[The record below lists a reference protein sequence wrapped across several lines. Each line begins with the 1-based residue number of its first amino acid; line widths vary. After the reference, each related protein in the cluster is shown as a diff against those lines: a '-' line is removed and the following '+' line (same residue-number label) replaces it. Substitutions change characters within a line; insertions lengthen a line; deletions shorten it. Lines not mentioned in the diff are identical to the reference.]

1 VGPEPDGV
9 PAPAQQTA
17 LTDQAA
23 PVEQAAPTNQAATQ
37 QVAPVD
43 QAAQDQPVLV
53 AAGPAQLQAKPV
65 IKDQPAAINQPAA
78 QGLRQ
83 PQATAGRRPAR
94 EQAVPAPRKRP
105 SGQSGIK
112 KVAAAGLKALA
123 AFLQAVSNALR
134 QVGRAVLLFLQRV
147 LPDEN
152 MLNIS
157 PKTLLFIAIAV
168 PILVS
173 VVGGMVYLE
182 RGQASQYQ
190 QYYDQAAQ
198 ASAQAAAKTDP
209 VEQRLAWQTT
219 LEMLNKAEFYR
230 LTAESQALREVAS
243 ASLDT
248 LDGIERLDYQSAL
261 IGNLDKSVNI
271 TKLVTVGGDLY
282 MLNGTQGNVIRAVLT
297 GGGYQIDP
305 QFACGPVAGGA
316 AVVGPL
322 MDIAAQPRG
331 DENGATLIGID
342 ASGTSILCIPGEP
355 PLLQPIT
362 PPGVNFS
369 EIRAMDVNLGDLY
382 LLDPGLNA
390 VWIYRGLET
399 ANPPR
404 LFFGEEVPAV
414 QDVVD
419 MMVNNDDLYMLHA
432 DGHLAFCTYEL
443 VGSETLTR
451 CEDPL
456 NFVDLR
462 PGRSGG
468 PVIPDALFSQIQFAP
483 PPDPSL
489 YLLDPESQSLYHFS
503 LRLAFQRQ
511 YQPSK
516 TLSTSPATAFVIST
530 SRMAFLAIGNRVYY
544 AALP

>member
-1 VGPEPDGV
+1 
-9 PAPAQQTA
+9 
-17 LTDQAA
+17 L
-23 PVEQAAPTNQAATQ
+23 
-37 QVAPVD
+37 
-43 QAAQDQPVLV
+43 
-53 AAGPAQLQAKPV
+53 
-65 IKDQPAAINQPAA
+65 
-78 QGLRQ
+78 
-83 PQATAGRRPAR
+83 
-94 EQAVPAPRKRP
+94 KRA
-105 SGQSGIK
+105 
-112 KVAAAGLKALA
+112 AAAGLRYLA
-123 AFLQAVSNALR
+123 AFLKAVSSALR
-134 QVGRAVLLFLQRV
+134 QLGGALLQFIRRV

-168 PILVS
+168 PVLVS
-173 VVGGMVYLE
+173 VVGGMVYIE

-198 ASAQAAAKTDP
+198 ASAEAVANTDP
-209 VEQRLAWQTT
+209 VEQRLAWHTT
-219 LEMLNKAEFYR
+219 LEMLDKAEFYR
-230 LTAESQALREVAS
+230 LTAESQALREMAQ

-248 LDGIERLDYQSAL
+248 LDGIERLDYQPAL
-261 IGNLDKSVNI
+261 IGNLDKSIQI
-271 TKLVTVGGDLY
+271 TRMITVGGDLY

-322 MDIAAQPRG
+322 MDIAAQPSG
-331 DENGATLIGID
+331 DENGVTLIGID
-342 ASGTSILCIPGEP
+342 ASGTAILCIPGEP

-362 PPGVNFS
+362 PPGINFDG
-369 EIRAMDVNLGDLY
+369 IRAMDVNMGDLY
-382 LLDPGLNA
+382 LFDPGLSA
-390 VWIYRGLET
+390 VWIYRRMET

-404 LFFGEEVPAV
+404 LFFGEDVPAV
-414 QDVVD
+414 LDVVD

-432 DGHLAFCTYEL
+432 DGHLALCTYGL
-443 VGSETLTR
+443 DVSQTLTR
-451 CEDPL
+451 CEEPL

-462 PGRSGG
+462 QGRSGG

-489 YLLDPESQSLYHFS
+489 YLLDPESQAVYHFS

-516 TLSTSPATAFVIST
+516 TLSSSPATAFVIST